1 MIPICVPVT
10 LVTSYS
16 LIIPPACHLF
26 NGKQINYL
34 FLYVAKAPILWTTQN
49 RHELERTVNTE
60 SYYTV
65 LINITA
71 APRDPGQDRSPL
83 RLVLL

>member
-10 LVTSYS
+10 LVISSS
-16 LIIPPACHLF
+16 LIIPPAYHFF
-26 NGKQINYL
+26 NRKQINYL
-34 FLYVAKAPILWTTQN
+34 FLYVVKALILWTAQN

-60 SYYTV
+60 SYYKA

-71 APRDPGQDRSPL
+71 APRDPSQDRSPL
-83 RLVLL
+83 CLALL